1 MELLRLVM
9 KTWMLNL
16 LLVGGGGFF
25 GAICRYSLGG
35 AVHQWT
41 QISTFPL
48 GTMVVNILGCF
59 CIGLGGGLME
69 LRQLFTPELR
79 LFLLIGFL
87 GGFTTFSTFGFE
99 SWALMRDGEFFLAAV
114 NVVIQVLVGLTAV
127 WFGFGLT
134 RYL

>member
-1 MELLRLVM
+1 M

-16 LLVGGGGFF
+16 LLVGSGGFF

-59 CIGLGGGLME
+59 LIGLGGGLME

-99 SWALMRDGEFFLAAV
+99 SWALMRDGEFFFAAV
-114 NVVIQVLVGLTAV
+114 NVVIQVLAGFTAV